1 MSEKKI
7 LVVEDDG
14 VLRDVLMEKL
24 KSSGYIPVGAE
35 DGEVAMVKIKEEKPD
50 LILLDILMPK
60 KDGME
65 VLEDMNADEEM
76 KKIPVII
83 ISNSGQ
89 PVEIERAKKLGARDF
104 LVKAIFDPN
113 EVLSKVEGILKTPIE
128 DGNSNEEPQFS
139 RKFSSFP
146 SSAGVQSEKESNE
159 TKIKNKEIKENE
171 NKNENKKSKGNIL
184 VVEDDKFLRE
194 LLVRKL
200 FGEGFT
206 VESAIDATGTF
217 EILSR
222 WKPDIILL
230 DLILPGEDG
239 FSILEK
245 LKKDK
250 ELTDTPVIILSNLGQ
265 QEDIDRAMALGA
277 ADFMVKANF
286 TLDEI
291 IEKVTKVLGI

>member
-1 MSEKKI
+1 MNEKKI

-24 KSSGYIPVGAE
+24 KTAGYKAIGAE
-35 DGEVAMVKIKEEKPD
+35 DGEIAIQKIKEDKPD
-50 LILLDILMPK
+50 MILLDILMPK

-65 VLEDMNADEEM
+65 VLEDMHADEEM
-76 KKIPVII
+76 KNIPVII

-89 PVEIERAKKLGARDF
+89 PVEIERAKALGAKDF

-113 EVLSKVEGILKTPIE
+113 EVLAKVKNILIETEG
-128 DGNSNEEPQFS
+128 GAVEETKNTGFS
-139 RKFSSFP
+139 GKPAAVSP
-146 SSAGVQSEKESNE
+146 ASAGVSVSSKSTSDDKKETGESRG
-159 TKIKNKEIKENE
+159 KV
-171 NKNENKKSKGNIL
+171 L

-206 VESAIDATGTF
+206 IESAIDARGAF
-217 EILSR
+217 EILSN
-222 WKPDIILL
+222 WKPQIILL

-245 LKKDK
+245 IKKDSN
-250 ELTDTPVIILSNLGQ
+250 LADIPVIILSNLGQ

-277 ADFMVKANF
+277 MDFMVKANF

-291 IEKVTKVLGI
+291 IEKVTKALE

>member
-1 MSEKKI
+1 MNEKKI

-24 KSSGYIPVGAE
+24 KISGYIPVGAE

-65 VLEDMNADEEM
+65 VLEDMHADEEM
-76 KKIPVII
+76 SKIPVII

-89 PVEIERAKKLGARDF
+89 PVEIDRAKKLGARDF

-113 EVLSKVEGILKTPIE
+113 EVLSKVEGILNKTQKEDAGGDIE
-128 DGNSNEEPQFS
+128 FS
-139 RKFSSFP
+139 KKFSSFP
-146 SSAGVQSEKESNE
+146 TSEGVQKDDNIQKQPSVSSEE
-159 TKIKNKEIKENE
+159 TQSKTKN
-171 NKNENKKSKGNIL
+171 KGNIL

-200 FGEGFT
+200 FGENFT
-206 VESAIDATGTF
+206 VESAIDSVGAF

-222 WKPDIILL
+222 WKPEIILL

-245 LKKDK
+245 IKKNKD
-250 ELTDTPVIILSNLGQ
+250 TSSTPVIILSNLGQ
-265 QEDIDRAMALGA
+265 QEDVDRAMELGA
-277 ADFMVKANF
+277 IDFMVKANF

-291 IEKVTKVLGI
+291 IDKVTKILNI

>member
-1 MSEKKI
+1 MNEKKI

-24 KSSGYIPVGAE
+24 KTAGYKAIGAE
-35 DGEVAMVKIKEEKPD
+35 DGEVAIQKIKEDKPD
-50 LILLDILMPK
+50 MVLLDILMPK

-65 VLEDMNADEEM
+65 VLEDMHVDEEM
-76 KKIPVII
+76 KNIPVIV

-89 PVEIERAKKLGARDF
+89 PVEIERAKSLGAKDF

-113 EVLSKVEGILKTPIE
+113 EVLAKVKNILIETEGGEVVDETKNTGFAGKTAAVSPA
-128 DGNSNEEPQFS
+128 
-139 RKFSSFP
+139 
-146 SSAGVQSEKESNE
+146 SAGVSTPKKNSTTDKKETNE
-159 TKIKNKEIKENE
+159 SRGKV
-171 NKNENKKSKGNIL
+171 L

-206 VESAIDATGTF
+206 IESAIDARGAF
-217 EILSR
+217 EILSN
-222 WKPDIILL
+222 WKPQIILL

-245 LKKDK
+245 IKKDSN
-250 ELTDTPVIILSNLGQ
+250 LADIPVIILSNLGQ

-277 ADFMVKANF
+277 MDFMVKANF

-291 IEKVTKVLGI
+291 IEKITKALE

>member
-1 MSEKKI
+1 MNEKKI

-24 KSSGYIPVGAE
+24 KISGYIPVGAE
-35 DGEVAMVKIKEEKPD
+35 DGEIAMVKIKEEKPD

-65 VLEDMNADEEM
+65 VLEEMHADTEM

-104 LVKAIFDPN
+104 LIKAIFDPN
-113 EVLSKVEGILKTPIE
+113 EVLLKVKDILNTTINNKKATEIE
-128 DGNSNEEPQFS
+128 FS
-139 RKFSSFP
+139 EKFSPFP
-146 SSAGVQSEKESNE
+146 QSEGVQNNNTQGKEPDD
-159 TKIKNKEIKENE
+159 
-171 NKNENKKSKGNIL
+171 NKKNRGNIL

-200 FGEGFT
+200 FGENFA
-206 VESAIDATGTF
+206 VESAIDSVGVF

-222 WKPDIILL
+222 WKPNIILL

-245 LKKDK
+245 IKKN
-250 ELTDTPVIILSNLGQ
+250 EETSDTPVMILSNLGQ
-265 QEDIDRAMALGA
+265 QEDIERAMALGA
-277 ADFMVKANF
+277 TDFMVKANF

-291 IEKVTKVLGI
+291 IEKVTKILNI